1 MDGLSILG
9 TLLSGVGGG
18 ALRLAPEVLK
28 YFDQK
33 NERAHELAL
42 QDKQIELAKLTQ
54 AGKLQE
60 ITAQG
65 EAQVAVGQMD
75 AFVEAMKGQM
85 QLTGSKIVDG
95 LNMLV
100 RPLTTYYIMGMWG
113 LKKTAEIFI
122 AMRSTT
128 ALDALVGTWTEADQ
142 AMLTGI
148 LAFWFVGR
156 VFDKGRQ

>member
-18 ALRLAPEVLK
+18 ALRLAPEILK

-42 QDKQIELAKLTQ
+42 QDKQIELAKLQQ

-60 ITAQG
+60 IAAQG

-75 AFVEAMKGQM
+75 AFIAAVKGQM
-85 QLTGSKIVDG
+85 QLTGNKIVDG

-113 LKKTAEIFI
+113 LKKTAEIII
-122 AMRSTT
+122 AARSTG
-128 ALDALVGTWTEADQ
+128 ALDALIHTWTEADQ
-142 AMLTGI
+142 AMLSGV

-156 VFDKGRQ
+156 VFDKARE